1 MRNNVKYIPSQ
12 DERERILENVP
23 AIIVETI
30 VDAMERDCP
39 IDTFNTMYYLMRG
52 WLPPFVVIYFVRRQ
66 WPSRAKLETLFFRA
80 LHLIEALRE
89 RVYHPEHYLEDGD
102 KYAKYGSRKKPAKDK
117 TPPPKEAS
125 PDKGKS
131 PAKDKTPP
139 KEASPDKG
147 KTAPK
152 GKTPPS
158 QEALFRALNLIEAP
172 PDKGKS
178 PAKDKTPPPKEAS
191 PDKGKSPPKE

>member
-131 PAKDKTPP
+131 
-139 KEASPDKG
+139 
-147 KTAPK
+147 APK

>member
-131 PAKDKTPP
+131 LAKDKTPP

-147 KTAPK
+147 KSAPK